1 MILALFLVAVLAV
14 LRIEEAHRIMALIP
28 APYNE
33 FTLHV
38 IGVLLFAAVSLLIDR
53 LIRYFYWD
61 RWLRRRR
68 KEDTPK
74 LIEDIVTI
82 VLLIVGLAAGL
93 SFEAGLST
101 IAGLITASGATAVI
115 LGFALQTVIQ
125 DLFSGLSI
133 NFDGSY
139 EIGDWLTVYSD
150 QFDGPMYGRVSG
162 ITWRTS
168 YLTREDGVRMMV
180 PNRIMTT
187 NPVTNHTRP
196 GGAKRHSVDVE
207 VEIRVP
213 SSRVIDMLL
222 GEAFKAVRQF
232 GMARTPDPEVV
243 IKKLTADA
251 VIYEVRFWFHPERIS
266 PSNAASVVQ
275 KALHDV
281 IWLNELPL
289 PVTQIEMTQPPNLAF
304 TLGEQEMRDALKEAE
319 LFENVLNA
327 DQFELLAAHSKT
339 LELPRGSL
347 LMKQGDPPSSMFI
360 IMEGAASVS
369 VIGKDGEVNE
379 VAISATGDIAGEMSL
394 MTGAN
399 RNATVSAL
407 SRMRVLEIR
416 KEAIEALL
424 QMSPE
429 LLERFGRILAK
440 RQHELDELANRPS
453 KREAVETD
461 ILTRM
466 KKFFARALGGASA

>member
-1 MILALFLVAVLAV
+1 VIIAFILVAILAA
-14 LRIEEAHRIMALIP
+14 LRIESAGYIAHLYPPYGGFALH
-28 APYNE
+28 
-33 FTLHV
+33 F
-38 IGVLLFAAVSLLIDR
+38 IGVLLFIASAWFIDR
-53 LIRYFYWD
+53 LIRFFYWD
-61 RWLRRRR
+61 RWLRRQR

-74 LIEDIVTI
+74 LIEDIVT
-82 VLLIVGLAAGL
+82 VLLLIAAIAAGL

-115 LGFALQTVIQ
+115 LGLALQTVMQ

-139 EIGDWLTVYSD
+139 EIGDWLTVHSD
-150 QFDGPMYGRVSG
+150 LFKDPIFGKVGG
-162 ITWRTS
+162 ITWRTT
-168 YLTREDGVRMMV
+168 YLTTEDGVRVMV
-180 PNRIMTT
+180 PNRLMTT
-187 NPVTNHTRP
+187 NPVSNHTRP
-196 GGAKRHSVDVE
+196 KGAKRLSVEVE

-213 SSRVIDMLL
+213 SNRVIDMLL
-222 GEAFKAVRQF
+222 GEAYKAVRQS
-232 GMARTPDPEVV
+232 GLARTPDPEV
-243 IKKLTADA
+243 IINRLSADA
-251 VIYEVRFWFHPERIS
+251 VFYEIRFWYFPERLS
-266 PSNAASVVQ
+266 PTSAKALMF

-289 PVTQIEMTQPPNLAF
+289 PVTQIEMTEPPNLAF

-327 DQFELLAAHSKT
+327 EQFELLAQHSKT
-339 LELPRGSL
+339 LELPRGSV

-369 VIGKDGEVNE
+369 VTGKDGEVNE
-379 VAISATGDIAGEMSL
+379 VAISATGDVAGEMSL

-424 QMSPE
+424 KMSPE

-461 ILTRM
+461 ILSRM
-466 KKFFARALGGASA
+466 KKFFASVLSA

>member
-1 MILALFLVAVLAV
+1 MILAFFLVVVLAL
-14 LRIEEAHRIMALIP
+14 LRIEWAHRITELVRP
-28 APYNE
+28 PYGDIV
-33 FTLHV
+33 LHV
-38 IGVLLFAAVSLLIDR
+38 LGVLLFGAVALLVDR

-68 KEDTPK
+68 KQDTPK

-82 VLLIVGLAAGL
+82 ALVIVALAAGL

-101 IAGLITASGATAVI
+101 ITGLITASGATAVI
-115 LGFALQTVIQ
+115 LGLALQAVIQ
-125 DLFSGLSI
+125 DLFSGLSV

-139 EIGDWLTVYSD
+139 AIGDWLSVYSD
-150 QFDGPMYGRVSG
+150 NFKEPAYGRVTG
-162 ITWRTS
+162 ITWRTTF
-168 YLTREDGVRMMV
+168 LTREDGVRLMI
-180 PNRIMTT
+180 PNHLMTT
-187 NPVTNHTRP
+187 HPVINHTRP
-196 GGAKRHSVDVE
+196 SGPKRLSVEVE

-213 SSRVIDMLL
+213 SNRVIDMLL
-222 GEAFKAVRQF
+222 GETFKTVRQA
-232 GMARTPDPEVV
+232 GLARSPDPEV
-243 IKKLTADA
+243 IINKLSADA
-251 VIYEVRFWFHPERIS
+251 VFYEVRFWYFPDQLA
-266 PSNAASVVQ
+266 PSNAQALILR
-275 KALHDV
+275 ALHNV

-289 PVTQIEMTQPPNLAF
+289 PVTQIEMTEPPNIAV
-304 TLGEQEMRDALKEAE
+304 TLGEQEKRDALKEAD

-327 DQFELLAAHSKT
+327 EQFELLANESKT
-339 LELPRGSL
+339 LELPRGTV

-369 VIGKDGEVNE
+369 VVSKDGEVNE
-379 VAISATGDIAGEMSL
+379 VAISATGDVAGEMSL

-416 KEAIEALL
+416 KDAIESLL

-440 RQHELDELANRPS
+440 RQHELDELANRPTR
-453 KREAVETD
+453 REAVETD
-461 ILTRM
+461 ILSRM
-466 KKFFARALGGASA
+466 KKFFADVLHG

>member
-1 MILALFLVAVLAV
+1 V
-14 LRIEEAHRIMALIP
+14 
-28 APYNE
+28 
-33 FTLHV
+33 
-38 IGVLLFAAVSLLIDR
+38 
-53 LIRYFYWD
+53 
-61 RWLRRRR
+61 
-68 KEDTPK
+68 
-74 LIEDIVTI
+74 
-82 VLLIVGLAAGL
+82 
-93 SFEAGLST
+93 
-101 IAGLITASGATAVI
+101 
-115 LGFALQTVIQ
+115 
-125 DLFSGLSI
+125 

-139 EIGDWLTVYSD
+139 ALGDWLTVYSD
-150 QFDGPMYGRVSG
+150 QIDAPIYGRVTG
-162 ITWRTS
+162 ITWRTT
-168 YLTREDGVRMMV
+168 YLTREDGVRVMV
-180 PNRIMTT
+180 PNHIMTT

-196 GGAKRHSVDVE
+196 GGAKRQAVDVE

-222 GEAFKAVRQF
+222 GETYKAVRQF
-232 GMARTPDPEVV
+232 GMARTPDPEVL

-251 VIYEVRFWFHPERIS
+251 VIYEVRFWYFPERLS
-266 PSNAASVVQ
+266 PGHAASLVQ

-289 PVTQIEMTQPPNLAF
+289 PVTQIEMAEPPNLAF
-304 TLGEQEMRDALKEAE
+304 TLGDKEMRDALKEAD
-319 LFENVLNA
+319 LFENVLNPE
-327 DQFELLAAHSKT
+327 QFELLVQQSKT
-339 LELPRGSL
+339 LELPRGTV
-347 LMKQGDPPSSMFI
+347 LMKQGDPPASMFI

-424 QMSPE
+424 KNSPE

-461 ILTRM
+461 ILSRM
-466 KKFFARALGGASA
+466 KKFFARAIGGPA